1 MFDYRPDEEMY
12 LRSLARILEY
22 MFNHWYTIPEFDWYR
37 QTECQV
43 FIITY
48 TMEWSPTNMADFN
61 FTSRYQE
68 LNLNPLQIVRRASF
82 RERLN
87 NSKCLMDDKINLCTH
102 ISLVHSSSRVWDA
115 AAYVCKNVLLR
126 NVKL

>member
-37 QTECQV
+37 HTECQV

-48 TMEWSPTNMADFN
+48 GTENWPANIAEYN